1 MGIRDIT
8 RKPSGVP
15 VRFDQTTSGRGILA
29 ALTRN
34 AKIGRACNL
43 YGTTP
48 HDLYTEVAEGVIK
61 RRGIPELG
69 ETDKDK
75 ALARVGWARHHAQP
89 VQGPALA
96 APWRQLDVD
105 CRFPGRCPR

>member
-8 RKPSGVP
+8 RGKPSGVP
-15 VRFDQTTSGRGILA
+15 VRFDQTTSGCGILA

-61 RRGIPELG
+61 RLRHDLELG

-75 ALARVGWARHHAQP
+75 ALARVWLEHGITRSLCKGP
-89 VQGPALA
+89 VLA
-96 APWRQLDVD
+96 APWQLDVD
-105 CRFPGRCPR
+105 R